1 MKSFSHNRPDT
12 FQKVGDGSHYYNY
25 GITEAQQPEIDP
37 QEEGAS
43 LPPVFE
49 YESVR
54 IFGELTRDNITKAVL
69 RERRDEA
76 EEMDL
81 VNRYNSYVLGISDN
95 QTDLADYQ
103 AYLQEII
110 QTKTMVQTDI
120 DAYHAAGE

>member
-1 MKSFSHNRPDT
+1 MKSFSHSRPDT

-25 GITEAQQPEIDP
+25 GITEAQQPELEP
-37 QEEGAS
+37 QEGGAS

-95 QTDLADYQ
+95 EADLTDYQ
-103 AYLQEII
+103 ANLQEII
-110 QTKTMVQTDI
+110 QTKTMVQTDL